1 MVVFDNPDKI
11 KDDLLMAGY
20 LIGNEL
26 QALEENWAS
35 EQAIMTELWGEN
47 YSKKAVQELLMQ
59 EVLPILQKR
68 LEKIFYGE

>member
-11 KDDLLMAGY
+11 KDDLTMAGY

-26 QALEENWAS
+26 EVIVENWAS
-35 EQAIMTELWGEN
+35 EQAIMTELWGES
-47 YSKKAVQELLMQ
+47 YSDKAIQELIKQ
-59 EVLPILQKR
+59 ETLPILHKR

>member
-11 KDDLLMAGY
+11 KDDLAIAGY

-26 QALEENWAS
+26 EAIVENWS
-35 EQAIMTELWGEN
+35 NEQAIMTELWGEN
-47 YSKKAVQELLMQ
+47 YSKKAVQELIKQ
-59 EVLPILQKR
+59 ETLPILQKR